1 MTAPHHRP
9 PLRDYWL
16 AEAIR
21 LREAHWGPL
30 ADADAVRAARQGPDD
45 FEQRILLRAQA
56 LAVATPLP
64 RMIERWRQGAL
75 AALTGLLLLAAMTG
89 ALTALGALGDGT
101 RAVNILWALGALL
114 GLHVVMGVL
123 WLLSFFIRAPDGAGG
138 LGRVWLWLSRKFARG
153 PDAALVPHALF
164 NLLAQRGAL
173 RALLGAVTH
182 AIWFT
187 ALTVALITL
196 LVVLS
201 TASYRFIWAT
211 TLLAPDTFVA
221 LTRAIG
227 WLPAQVGFNLP
238 DAAFVRASDGT
249 QALPVEAQ
257 IQWSIWLMGTV
268 AVYGVLPRMLALVC
282 CAFVALRGMRRP
294 ALDLTLPGYAGLH
307 DKLLPRTETIGI
319 DRPADAAAVT
329 PIAAHTAAHR
339 TADLGGRAVIVALEV
354 PADIAWPPVP
364 LPTAV
369 HDGGALDTRQDR
381 NRMLDAL
388 ARTPAARLLIA
399 CDARQTPDRGT
410 LSLIASLA
418 KHAAHTAVWLL
429 PSDAAPRR
437 QAWVDSLRDAGME
450 GEAIVVD
457 TGDAARWLETA
468 HADA

>member
-1 MTAPHHRP
+1 
-9 PLRDYWL
+9 
-16 AEAIR
+16 
-21 LREAHWGPL
+21 
-30 ADADAVRAARQGPDD
+30 
-45 FEQRILLRAQA
+45 
-56 LAVATPLP
+56 
-64 RMIERWRQGAL
+64 MIERWRQGAI

-89 ALTALGALGDGT
+89 ALTALGALGDGS

-114 GLHVVMGVL
+114 GLHVVMAIL

-164 NLLAQRGAL
+164 NLLSQRGAL
-173 RALLGAVTH
+173 RAMLGAVTH

-227 WLPAQVGFNLP
+227 WLPAQFGFNLP
-238 DAAFVRASDGT
+238 DAAYVRASDGT
-249 QALPVEAQ
+249 QALPVQAQ
-257 IQWSIWLMGTV
+257 IQWSVWLMGTV
-268 AVYGVLPRMLALVC
+268 AVYGVLPRLVALVG
-282 CAFVALRGMRRP
+282 CAFVALRGMRHP
-294 ALDLTLPGYAGLH
+294 ALDLSLPGYAGLH

-319 DRPADAAAVT
+319 DRPADPVAVA
-329 PIAAHTAAHR
+329 PIDAHPAAHR
-339 TADLGGRAVIVALEV
+339 SADLGGLSVLVAIEV
-354 PADIAWPPVP
+354 PADIPWPPAP
-364 LPTAV
+364 LPTGV
-369 HDGGALDTRQDR
+369 HDGGALDSRQDR
-381 NRMLDAL
+381 NRMLDTL

-437 QAWVDSLRDAGME
+437 QAWIDSLQAAGMD
-450 GEAIVVD
+450 GEAIVTD
-457 TGDAARWLETA
+457 TGAATRWLETA
-468 HADA
+468 HVDA